1 MNHTAEVF
9 QPLQDDDPRT
19 VAGYR
24 LAARLG
30 AGGMG
35 RVYLSHTQGGRPVAI
50 KVVRSELAD
59 DPTFRRRFGREIQ
72 AARKV
77 KGAYT
82 AELIDADPDGTPPWL
97 ATLYVPGPAL
107 SDVVA
112 RSGPLPVP
120 AVLWLMAGVAEA
132 LQAIH
137 GAGIVHRDLKPSNVL
152 LASDGP
158 RVIDFGIS
166 LAADST
172 AHTATGTAIG
182 TPQYMAPEQ
191 ASAGDVTAA
200 TDIFALGQTAA
211 FAALGRPLY
220 GDGPAVSVLYRIV
233 HSEPDLSGLPE
244 RLRGLLARCLAA
256 EPGDR
261 VTPAEVVEWCRR
273 ELGRDAETGAGPDVW
288 REFAGSEATVPP
300 PAPLAPEP
308 SPAPTAVHTRPWT
321 APDSAAVPQG
331 PVGPDSAAVPQG
343 PVGPDSAAVPQGPVG
358 PDSAPAQQGPA
369 GPQWPATAQWPHT
382 GQGPGAAPYGPGAAL
397 WPAGPYGTTAPQRS
411 AGPDERRGR
420 RRRVALIAAAALAA
434 GGLVLTAAWTLR
446 DAMDRTRDRDTA
458 ASASES
464 GSPGPTARSSAS
476 GDAASGGAASGGP
489 ASGTVATEGS
499 GSGADG
505 SAAPDAAADGAAA
518 GSTAPV
524 AHAYGPQYLNA
535 KNSLSVSD
543 GKTRDDRKGDIRFT
557 CAQTCAL
564 ESDTSVFS
572 MMFGE
577 PGATYEDCRQRMA
590 DVEADADID
599 GHRLPLAAA
608 SAGTEICAKHRNGDI
623 MLLVVQVKSTAM
635 PEAGF
640 VTADMTV
647 WRAD

>member
-82 AELIDADPDGTPPWL
+82 AELIDADPDGAPPWL

-200 TDIFALGQTAA
+200 TDVFALGQTAA

-244 RLRGLLARCLAA
+244 QLRGLLARCLAA
-256 EPGDR
+256 EPGER
-261 VTPAEVVEWCRR
+261 VTPAEAVEWCRR
-273 ELGRDAETGAGPDVW
+273 ELGRDVETGAGPDVW
-288 REFAGSEATVPP
+288 REFAGSEVTVPP
-300 PAPLAPEP
+300 PVPAPEP
-308 SPAPTAVHTRPWT
+308 SRALTAVHTRPWT
-321 APDSAAVPQG
+321 APQPAAAPQG
-331 PVGPDSAAVPQG
+331 
-343 PVGPDSAAVPQGPVG
+343 
-358 PDSAPAQQGPA
+358 
-369 GPQWPATAQWPHT
+369 PATAQWSATAQGPGAPYGPGAPH
-382 GQGPGAAPYGPGAAL
+382 GPGAAPYGPGAAP
-397 WPAGPYGTTAPQRS
+397 WPAGPYGTTAPQRP
-411 AGPDERRGR
+411 AGPDERRRR
-420 RRRVALIAAAALAA
+420 RRRVALVAAAALAA

-446 DAMDRTRDRDTA
+446 DAMDRNRDRDTA

-464 GSPGPTARSSAS
+464 GGPGPTARSSAP
-476 GDAASGGAASGGP
+476 GGAAPGDVASGGP

-499 GSGADG
+499 ASGADG
-505 SAAPDAAADGAAA
+505 PAAPDAAADGAAA
-518 GSTAPV
+518 GSTTPV
-524 AHAYGPQYLNA
+524 AHAYGPQWLDA

-543 GKTRDDRKGDIRFT
+543 GKTRDNRKGDIRFT

-572 MMFGE
+572 MMLGE
-577 PGATYEDCRQRMA
+577 PGTTYEDCRQRMA
-590 DVEADADID
+590 DVESEADID

-623 MLLVVQVKSTAM
+623 VLLVLQVKSTAM
-635 PEAGF
+635 PDIGF